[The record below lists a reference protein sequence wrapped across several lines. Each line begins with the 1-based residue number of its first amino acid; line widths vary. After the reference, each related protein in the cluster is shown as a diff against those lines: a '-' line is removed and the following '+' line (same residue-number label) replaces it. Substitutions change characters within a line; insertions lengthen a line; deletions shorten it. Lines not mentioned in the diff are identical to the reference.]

1 MSKAK
6 KRMIVNTESLIIG
19 MDIGKYH
26 HMVVAL
32 GPDGFFTKP
41 VKITNDLNG
50 YRGLLELITKW
61 KKEYKTEKV
70 MVGMESTG
78 HYWEI
83 PARWLI
89 GEGIPVVQVSAVHTK
104 RAKELEDN
112 TPGKTDQKDARIIA
126 GLIRYGKYCFCM
138 LPEGVYAELRELTK
152 IRQRLIGELT
162 EKRNYLRRLLDTV
175 FPEIFMLFKKSDSKT
190 LLHLLSEYPLPDD
203 VISAGV
209 QKIKTTLQQ
218 KRKNLMAKRVHTLWC
233 LARDTVGIGVGHN
246 SYRVAIRTT
255 VARILG
261 LKEGLTEIGG
271 DLTNLLSQIPEAP
284 YILSLKGLGVV
295 SAAIIIGETGGLS
308 RYRYAEELLKLAGLN
323 LYEISSGIHK
333 GKVRISKRGRPFLR
347 QGLFLVATVMVKKG
361 MPFHEEYSRLR
372 NRGMETIKALTA
384 ISRKVCR
391 LVFALAR
398 DKRFFSQEAPDRKQQ
413 QKAA

>member
-1 MSKAK
+1 MNKSK

-19 MDIGKYH
+19 VDIGKYH
-26 HMVVAL
+26 HRVVGL
-32 GPDGFFTKP
+32 RPDGFFTKP

-50 YRGLLELITKW
+50 YRELLELIAEW
-61 KKEYKTEKV
+61 KKECKTEKV

-89 GEGIPVVQVSAVHTK
+89 EKGVTVVQGNAVHTK

-126 GLIRYGKYCFCM
+126 GLIRYGKYCSCM
-138 LPEGVYAELRELTK
+138 LPEGTYAEIRELIR

-175 FPEIFMLFKKSDSKT
+175 FPEIFILFKKSDSKT
-190 LLHLLSEYPLPDD
+190 LLHLLTEYPLPDD
-203 VISAGV
+203 IVSAGA

-218 KRKNLMAKRVHTLWC
+218 KRQNLVTKRVQTLWS
-233 LARDTVGIGVGHN
+233 LARDTVGIGVGHL
-246 SYRVAIRTT
+246 SYRMAIRTT

-261 LKEGLTEIGG
+261 LKESLSEIEG
-271 DLTNLLSQIPEAP
+271 DLTSLLSRIPEAP
-284 YILSLKGLGVV
+284 YILSLKGLGIV

-308 RYRYAEELLKLAGLN
+308 RFGYAEELLKLAGIN
-323 LYEISSGIHK
+323 LYEISSGTHK
-333 GKVRISKRGRPFLR
+333 GKIRISKRGRPVLR
-347 QGLFLVATVMVKKG
+347 QGLFLAATVMVKK
-361 MPFHEEYSRLR
+361 MPFHEKYSRLR

-391 LVFALAR
+391 LAFALAS
-398 DKRFFSQEAPDRKQQ
+398 DKRLFTQEAPDRIQK

>member
-1 MSKAK
+1 MSKPK
-6 KRMIVNTESLIIG
+6 KQMIVNTESLIIG

-26 HMVVAL
+26 HMIVAL
-32 GPDGFFTKP
+32 RPDGIFKKP
-41 VKITNDLNG
+41 VKITNDLKG
-50 YRGLLELITKW
+50 YRELFGLIAQW
-61 KKEYKTEKV
+61 KKECKTEKV

-78 HYWEI
+78 HYWEV

-89 GEGIPVVQVSAVHTK
+89 GEGITVVQVNALHTK

-126 GLIRYGKYCFCM
+126 GLIRYGKYASCM
-138 LPEGVYAELRELTK
+138 LPEGVYAELRELTR

-175 FPEIFMLFKKSDSKT
+175 FPEIFMLFKESDSKT
-190 LLHLLSEYPLPDD
+190 LLHLLTEYPLPGD
-203 VISAGV
+203 VMSAGA

-218 KRKNLMAKRVHTLWC
+218 KHQNLVTKRVHTLWC
-233 LARDTVGIGVGHN
+233 LARDTVGVGVGHL

-255 VARILG
+255 VERILS
-261 LKEGLTEIGG
+261 LKDSLTKMEG
-271 DLTNLLSQIPEAP
+271 DLAALLSRIPEAP
-284 YILSLKGLGVV
+284 YILSLKGLGIV

-308 RYRYAEELLKLAGLN
+308 RYRHAGELLKLAGLN
-323 LYEISSGIHK
+323 LYEISSGTHK
-333 GKVRISKRGRPFLR
+333 GKVRISKRGRPLLR
-347 QGLFLVATVMVKKG
+347 QGLFLLATVMVKKG

-372 NRGMETIKALTA
+372 NRGMGTIKALTA

-391 LVFALAR
+391 LVFALAS
-398 DKRFFSQEAPDRKQQ
+398 DLTP
-413 QKAA
+413 

>member
-1 MSKAK
+1 MSKPK

-32 GPDGFFTKP
+32 RPDGIFRKP
-41 VKITNDLNG
+41 VKITNDLKG
-50 YRGLLELITKW
+50 YRELLRLIAEW
-61 KKEYKTEKV
+61 KNECKTEEV

-89 GEGIPVVQVSAVHTK
+89 GQGITVVQVNAAHTK

-126 GLIRYGKYCFCM
+126 GLIRYGKYSSWI

-162 EKRNYLRRLLDTV
+162 EKRNYLRRLMDTV
-175 FPEIFMLFKKSDSKT
+175 FPEIFILFKKSDSKT
-190 LLHLLSEYPLPDD
+190 LLHLLTKYPLPDD
-203 VISAGV
+203 VMRAGA
-209 QKIKTTLQQ
+209 QKMKTTLQQ
-218 KRKNLMAKRVHTLWC
+218 KHQNLVTKRFDTLWC
-233 LARDTVGIGVGHN
+233 LARDTVGVRVGQI

-255 VARILG
+255 VERILS
-261 LKEGLTEIGG
+261 LKDSLSKIEG
-271 DLTNLLSQIPEAP
+271 DLAALLSRIPEAP
-284 YILSLKGLGVV
+284 YILSLEGLGIV

-308 RYRYAEELLKLAGLN
+308 RYRHAEELLKLAGLN
-323 LYEISSGIHK
+323 LYEISSGTHK
-333 GKVRISKRGRPFLR
+333 GKVHISKRGRPLLR
-347 QGLFLVATVMVKKG
+347 QGLFLLATVMVKKG

-398 DKRFFSQEAPDRKQQ
+398 DKRFFSQEAPDCMHK

>member
-1 MSKAK
+1 MSKPK
-6 KRMIVNTESLIIG
+6 KQMIVNTESLIIG

-32 GPDGFFTKP
+32 RPDGIFKKP
-41 VKITNDLNG
+41 VKITNDLKG
-50 YRGLLELITKW
+50 YRELLGLIAAW
-61 KKEYKTEKV
+61 KNECTTEKV

-89 GEGIPVVQVSAVHTK
+89 GQGITVVQVNAAHTK

-126 GLIRYGKYCFCM
+126 GLIRYGKYFSCM

-175 FPEIFMLFKKSDSKT
+175 FPEIFILFKKSDSKT
-190 LLHLLSEYPLPDD
+190 LLHLLTEYPLPDD
-203 VISAGV
+203 VMSAGAR
-209 QKIKTTLQQ
+209 KIKTTLQQ
-218 KRKNLMAKRVHTLWC
+218 KYKNLVTKRFDTLWC
-233 LARDTVGIGVGHN
+233 LARDTVGVSVGHL

-255 VARILG
+255 VERILS
-261 LKEGLTEIGG
+261 LKDSLTKIEG
-271 DLTNLLSQIPEAP
+271 DLAALLSRIPEAP
-284 YILSLKGLGVV
+284 YILSLKGLGTV

-308 RYRYAEELLKLAGLN
+308 RYTHAEELLKLAGLN
-323 LYEISSGIHK
+323 LYEISSGTHK
-333 GKVRISKRGRPFLR
+333 GKVRISKRGRPLLR
-347 QGLFLVATVMVKKG
+347 QGLFLLATVMVKKG

-398 DKRFFSQEAPDRKQQ
+398 DKRFFSQEAPQRMQ
-413 QKAA
+413 QKKAA